1 MHYLFLAVL
10 TPFSDCKSLAPT
22 WETLANDFVSEPNV
36 VIAKVDAEAPDSKKV
51 AEEQGVKS
59 YPTIKYFAA
68 GSKEPTPY
76 EGARSEQAFID
87 FINEKAGTARAPGG
101 KLNPTAGTIAAI
113 DSVIQKILEKGTSLG
128 EQADDIIAAAKK
140 EAASQFSS
148 YYSKVAEKIKANSGY
163 VDQEFKRLQGLLSKG
178 GLAPE
183 KFDDLTTRSNILR
196 KFKGTVTDE
205 KSEL

>member
-1 MHYLFLAVL
+1 ML
-10 TPFSDCKSLAPT
+10 TPFPDCKSLAPT

-36 VIAKVDAEAPDSKKV
+36 IIAKVDAEAPDSKKV
-51 AEEQGVKS
+51 AAEQGVKS

-68 GSKEPTPY
+68 GSKEAAPY
-76 EGARSEQAFID
+76 EGARSEEAFVN

-113 DSVIQKILEKGTSLG
+113 DSVIQKILDKGKAVG
-128 EQADDIIAAAKK
+128 DQADDIIAAAKK
-140 EAASQFSS
+140 ETANQFSS
-148 YYSKVAEKIKANSGY
+148 YYSKVAEKVKANSGY
-163 VDQEFKRLQGLLSKG
+163 IDKEFKRLQGLLSKG

-183 KFDDLTTRSNILR
+183 KFDQLTARSNILR
-196 KFKGTVTDE
+196 KFKGTVSDE